1 MPMDYQRPISDF
13 VEIGGTLM
21 LMNADGLAAE
31 HQVIGLMG
39 DDQPWGAIVLSPNGE
54 QFIID
59 ISAYVTVH

>member
-1 MPMDYQRPISDF
+1 
-13 VEIGGTLM
+13 M